1 MKTNITQTYKKLN
14 ILFFLFFCIS
24 IYGQNKT
31 TLPDYLGEESQNLIS
46 VIQNNMNKW
55 KNDGGINPIEN
66 GISIASN
73 DFSSINYNGVEQA
86 NTIENLSHIPATY
99 LNKLN
104 FQIIN
109 EILNNN
115 IVLNEEEIEFWSI
128 FKK

>member
-66 GISIASN
+66 VISIASN
-73 DFSSINYNGVEQA
+73 DFSSI
-86 NTIENLSHIPATY
+86 
-99 LNKLN
+99 
-104 FQIIN
+104 
-109 EILNNN
+109 
-115 IVLNEEEIEFWSI
+115 
-128 FKK
+128 